1 MIKVVFGSSL
11 YLSMVWRGVNGLQV
25 AKLCCGEIVTRGQA
39 YRLTFSTASATAGGG
54 CAFSELSPPTN
65 SPCQPLTVFI
75 PRTLD
80 VQAAVSSSC
89 SFRSYDDDYDDEDDD
104 DNDAEDAVAAK
115 AVKEKEKTA
124 FRPSRLII
132 WSKDRTTRRQH
143 VEE

>member
-1 MIKVVFGSSL
+1 MLAIRCTFPWFGEGLTDYRS
-11 YLSMVWRGVNGLQV
+11 RNVNTMHFLLWGNCD
-25 AKLCCGEIVTRGQA
+25 ARTSI
-39 YRLTFSTASATAGGG
+39 SAHIFNGIGDG
-54 CAFSELSPPTN
+54 SELSPPTN

-132 WSKDRTTRRQH
+132 WSKDRTTATTTR
-143 VEE
+143 